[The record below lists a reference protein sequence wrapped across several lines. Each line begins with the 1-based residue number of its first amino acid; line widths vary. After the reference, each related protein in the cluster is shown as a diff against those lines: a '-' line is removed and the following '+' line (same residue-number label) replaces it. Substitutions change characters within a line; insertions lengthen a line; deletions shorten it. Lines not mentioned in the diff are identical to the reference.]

1 MYIKNGIII
10 NKKYKK
16 EDFYSDIYCKARN
29 VNKIQGIRDDEIL
42 IRDIAV
48 HLISTNF
55 IILMAFFVLEHIKI
69 KICLYCFSIF
79 FLVYIL
85 LNLSYRNYLRYYI
98 SEIYIEYIN
107 LKK

>member
-16 EDFYSDIYCKARN
+16 VDLYSDIYCKARN
-29 VNKIQGIRDDEIL
+29 VNKIPGIRDDEIL

-69 KICLYCFSIF
+69 KICLYVLQSF
-79 FLVYIL
+79 F
-85 LNLSYRNYLRYYI
+85 
-98 SEIYIEYIN
+98 
-107 LKK
+107 